1 MGRHNHGSSFEP
13 RKKRK
18 NNDAGSS
25 SDDDSSSEE
34 DRGLSSRP
42 AKLPTKL
49 KDEHAEAVEKTKSF
63 TVSCM
68 PDYRRREMKFVDY
81 LQKEYLD
88 VYNEVV
94 YELSSE
100 EKSNKSRHYH
110 KTTHGIVYDKFPT
123 HFLQSFL
130 SNQWKDEEKQ
140 IKYTYDH
147 LRKYHD
153 AVLKCAEYSPYDLP
167 RGYRIQMVPYL
178 DNLKKQLTLAKSD
191 GKVSEQDA
199 DPICFGL
206 YEQLCTWA
214 VMTGRIFVWIFLVL
228 QWNLI
233 ARACNIDSLGFQNFW
248 ADGDCVK
255 FKYDLNKKDRK
266 GEKTTEKHCYA
277 NPNNQ
282 YICLFL
288 AFGCYLSIFQQKFD
302 R

>member
-1 MGRHNHGSSFEP
+1 MGRSNHGSSFEP

-18 NNDAGSS
+18 SNDASS
-25 SDDDSSSEE
+25 SDDDSRSEE
-34 DRGLSSRP
+34 AKQP
-42 AKLPTKL
+42 AKL
-49 KDEHAEAVEKTKSF
+49 KDQHADAVETTNSF
-63 TVSCM
+63 TVQCM
-68 PDYRRREMKFVDY
+68 PDYRRRVKKFKQY
-81 LQKEYLD
+81 LQAEYPG

-94 YELSSE
+94 YELTSE
-100 EKSNKSRHYH
+100 EKADKTRHYH
-110 KTTHGIVYDKFPT
+110 NATHSFYYHQFPT
-123 HFLQSFL
+123 KFLQSFL
-130 SNQWKDEEKQ
+130 SNQWKDEEKE
-140 IKYTYDH
+140 IRYTYDH

-153 AVLKCAEYSPYDLP
+153 AVLKCAEFSPYDLP
-167 RGYRIQMVPYL
+167 RSYRTQMTPYL
-178 DNLKKQLTLAKSD
+178 DNLKKQLTEAKSD

-206 YEQLCTWA
+206 YEQLCKWA

-228 QWNLI
+228 QWSLI
-233 ARACNIDSLGFQNFW
+233 ARACNIDSLSFQNFW

-277 NPNNQ
+277 NPKNQ

-288 AFGCYLSIFQQKFD
+288 AFGCYLCIFQQKFD